1 MIPVTVIT
9 GFLGS
14 GKTTLISRLLQSPDL
29 ADTAVIVN
37 EFGETDLDHTLIAA
51 SSENILQLMN
61 GCICCTIRE
70 DLALE
75 LRNLFHLRTLGD
87 VPRFNRVLIETTGLA
102 DPVPIV
108 HTLMANSELRKAY
121 RMQAVVTLVDALAG
135 ERTLADQDVSR
146 RQVALAD
153 ELLIAKTDLADEQAL
168 ASLREVLA
176 DINPSANVQV
186 ARDLSVADLLPTLSS
201 DNHYPLKG
209 RSDDIEQWLGAGQG
223 DGHSSDHA
231 SASASASASGHG
243 TGHGSGILTFTL
255 YPEQA
260 FRLADLILFFQELVN
275 YQPDKLLRVK
285 ALVAVEGKLG
295 TPAVV
300 HCIRDKVYPLIWLDN
315 WPGGEAQNQLVFIT
329 DGIVQSEIETILKTV
344 CSN

>member
-75 LRNLFHLRTLGD
+75 LRNLFHLRILGD

-108 HTLMANSELRKAY
+108 HTLMANTELRKAY
-121 RMQAVVTLVDALAG
+121 RMQAVVTLVDAVAG

-153 ELLIAKTDLADEQAL
+153 ELLIAKSDLVGEQSMARMEAL
-168 ASLREVLA
+168 LVEM
-176 DINPSANVQV
+176 NPTAPV
-186 ARDLSVADLLPTLSS
+186 RDGRNLSVAEIIPILSA

-209 RSDDIEQWLGAGQG
+209 KADDIEKWLGAGA
-223 DGHSSDHA
+223 HSEQSGEHH
-231 SASASASASGHG
+231 SGHG
-243 TGHGSGILTFTL
+243 SSIQTFTL
-255 YPEQA
+255 CREQA
-260 FRLADLILFFQELVN
+260 MNLADVILFFQELVN
-275 YQPDKLLRVK
+275 YDPDKLLRVK
-285 ALVAVEGKLG
+285 GLVAVEGRLA

-300 HCIRDKVYPLIWLDN
+300 HCIRDKVYPLLWLDE
-315 WPGGEAQNQLVFIT
+315 WPGDTAQTQLVFIT
-329 DGIVQSEIETILKTV
+329 DGIEKKEVEKILHDV
-344 CSN
+344 CSQ

>member
-37 EFGETDLDHTLIAA
+37 EFGETDLDHSLIAA

-108 HTLMANSELRKAY
+108 HTLMANTELRKVY
-121 RMQAVVTLVDALAG
+121 RMQAVVTLVDAVAG
-135 ERTLADQDVSR
+135 ERTLADQAVSR

-153 ELLIAKTDLADEQAL
+153 ELLIAKSDLVDGRDMARLEAL
-168 ASLREVLA
+168 LG
-176 DINPSANVQV
+176 DMNPWTKVRDS
-186 ARDLSVADLLPTLSS
+186 RDLSVAEIIPILAS

-209 RSDDIEQWLGAGQG
+209 KSDNIETWLAAGSPPDHDG
-223 DGHSSDHA
+223 DHP
-231 SASASASASGHG
+231 SGHG
-243 TGHGSGILTFTL
+243 SSIQTFTL
-255 YPEQA
+255 HREEA
-260 FRLADLILFFQELVN
+260 LALADVILFFQALVN
-275 YQPDKLLRVK
+275 YDPDRLLRVK
-285 ALVAVEGKLG
+285 GLVAVEGKLT

-300 HCIRDKVYPLIWLDN
+300 HCIRDKVYPLLWLDE
-315 WPGGEAQNQLVFIT
+315 WPGDKTTTQLVFIT
-329 DGIVQSEIETILKTV
+329 DGIEKAEVEKILYDV
-344 CSN
+344 CTQ

>member
-1 MIPVTVIT
+1 VIPITVIT

-14 GKTTLISRLLQSPDL
+14 GKTTLISRLLQSQDL

-108 HTLMANSELRKAY
+108 HTLMANTELRKAY
-121 RMQAVVTLVDALAG
+121 RMQAVVTLVDAVVG
-135 ERTLADQDVSR
+135 ERTLADQAVSR

-153 ELLIAKTDLADEQAL
+153 EILIAKSDLVDKQTM
-168 ASLREVLA
+168 ASLCGILA
-176 DINPSANVQV
+176 GINPSAKVRDS
-186 ARDLSVADLLPTLSS
+186 RDLGVPELLPILCS

-209 RSDDIEQWLGAGQG
+209 RSDDLQKWLEPGLQTGN
-223 DGHSSDHA
+223 H
-231 SASASASASGHG
+231 
-243 TGHGSGILTFTL
+243 TGHGSGIQTFTL
-255 YPEQA
+255 DREQA
-260 FRLADLILFFQELVN
+260 MKLADVILFFQELVN

-285 ALVAVEGKLG
+285 GLVLVEGRLA

-300 HCIRDKVYPLIWLDN
+300 HCIRDKVYPLVWLDH
-315 WPGGEAQNQLVFIT
+315 WPGAEAKTRLVFIT
-329 DGIVQSEIETILKTV
+329 EGLEKVDVEKILHTV
-344 CSN
+344 CNQ

>member
-29 ADTAVIVN
+29 SDTAVIVN

-75 LRNLFHLRTLGD
+75 LRNLYLLRTLGD
-87 VPRFNRVLIETTGLA
+87 VPCFNRVLIETTGLA
-102 DPVPIV
+102 DPVPII
-108 HTLMANSELRKAY
+108 HTFMANTQLKKAY
-121 RMQAVVTLVDALAG
+121 RMHSVVTVVDAVAG
-135 ERTLADQDVSR
+135 VRTLNDQDVSR

-153 ELLIAKTDLADEQAL
+153 QLLISKLDIVNEHDMEE
-168 ASLREVLA
+168 LRSKLIQ
-176 DINPSANVQV
+176 INPAGSINDASVF
-186 ARDLSVADLLPTLSS
+186 SVADLTSS
-201 DNHYPLKG
+201 NHYPLSKSG
-209 RSDDIEQWLGAGQG
+209 VDIDSWLG
-223 DGHSSDHA
+223 DVH
-231 SASASASASGHG
+231 ASGHG
-243 TGHGSGILTFTL
+243 AHVYGATGHSSSIQIFNLHR
-255 YPEQA
+255 EQA
-260 FRLADLILFFQELVN
+260 ISLADLVLFFQELVN

-285 ALVAVEGKLG
+285 GLVAVAGKTS

-300 HCIRDKVYPLIWLDN
+300 HGIRDKVYPLVWLKN
-315 WPGGEAQNQLVFIT
+315 WPETTKPGLRLVFIT
-329 DGIVQSEIETILKTV
+329 DDIEKQEIEHMLKTM
-344 CSN
+344 CGI

>member
-37 EFGETDLDHTLIAA
+37 EFGETDLDHTLIAS

-75 LRNLFHLRTLGD
+75 LRNLYLLRTLGD

-102 DPVPIV
+102 DPVPII
-108 HTLMANSELRKAY
+108 HTFMANTELKKVY
-121 RMQAVVTLVDALAG
+121 RMHSVLTVVDAVAG
-135 ERTLADQDVSR
+135 VRTLADQDVSR

-153 ELLIAKTDLADEQAL
+153 QLLVSKLDIAEADDRDN
-168 ASLREVLA
+168 LRTRLIE
-176 DINPSANVQV
+176 INPTASISDI
-186 ARDLSVADLLPTLSS
+186 RDFAVDDLTSR
-201 DNHYPLKG
+201 NHYPVSTNPAELD
-209 RSDDIEQWLGAGQG
+209 RWLGETQTSGQ
-223 DGHSSDHA
+223 SS
-231 SASASASASGHG
+231 
-243 TGHGSGILTFTL
+243 TGHGSSIQSFTL
-255 YPEQA
+255 HRERA
-260 FRLADLILFFQELVN
+260 ISLADLVLFFQELVN
-275 YQPDKLLRVK
+275 YQPEKLLRVK
-285 ALVAVEGKLG
+285 GLVAVDGKTA

-300 HCIRDKVYPLIWLDN
+300 HGIRDKVYPLVWLKS
-315 WPGGEAQNQLVFIT
+315 WPATTRPGLRLVFIT
-329 DGIVQSEIETILKTV
+329 DGIEQQEIEQMLQTV
-344 CSN
+344 CGI

>member
-14 GKTTLISRLLQSPDL
+14 GKTTLLSRLLQSPDL

-108 HTLMANSELRKAY
+108 HTLMANTELRKAY
-121 RMQAVVTLVDALAG
+121 RMQAVVTLVDAVVG
-135 ERTLADQDVSR
+135 ERTLADQAVSR

-153 ELLIAKTDLADEQAL
+153 ELLIAKSDLVEEQVMTNLTGIL
-168 ASLREVLA
+168 AA
-176 DINPSANVQV
+176 MNPSAKV
-186 ARDLSVADLLPTLSS
+186 RDSRELGVPELLP
-201 DNHYPLKG
+201 
-209 RSDDIEQWLGAGQG
+209 
-223 DGHSSDHA
+223 
-231 SASASASASGHG
+231 
-243 TGHGSGILTFTL
+243 IL
-255 YPEQA
+255 
-260 FRLADLILFFQELVN
+260 
-275 YQPDKLLRVK
+275 
-285 ALVAVEGKLG
+285 
-295 TPAVV
+295 
-300 HCIRDKVYPLIWLDN
+300 
-315 WPGGEAQNQLVFIT
+315 
-329 DGIVQSEIETILKTV
+329 
-344 CSN
+344 

>member
-14 GKTTLISRLLQSPDL
+14 GKTSLISRLLQSPEL

-51 SSENILQLMN
+51 SSENILTLMN

-75 LRNLFHLRTLGD
+75 LRNLFHLRTLAD
-87 VPRFNRVLIETTGLA
+87 VPRFDRVLIETTGLA

-108 HTLMANSELRKAY
+108 HTLMANTELRKVY

-135 ERTLADQDVSR
+135 ERTLADQAVSR

-153 ELLIAKTDLADEQAL
+153 RLLITKCDLVDQQAVL
-168 ASLREVLA
+168 NLRAVLTA
-176 DINPSANVQV
+176 INPSASALDSHEAGVHE
-186 ARDLSVADLLPTLSS
+186 LLPILGT
-201 DNHYPLKG
+201 DNFYPVKN
-209 RSDDIEQWLGAGQG
+209 RSDDIQQWLGSGGHADHRSAHGAGIQ
-223 DGHSSDHA
+223 S
-231 SASASASASGHG
+231 
-243 TGHGSGILTFTL
+243 FTL
-255 YPEQA
+255 
-260 FRLADLILFFQELVN
+260 FRERELSLADVILFFQELVN
-275 YQPDKLLRVK
+275 YQPEKLLRVK
-285 ALVAVEGKLG
+285 GLVSVAGKPG

-300 HCIRDKVYPLIWLDN
+300 HCIRDKVYPLLWLDH
-315 WPGGEAQNQLVFIT
+315 WPGGQAKTQLVFIT
-329 DGIVQSEIETILKTV
+329 DGLDQIEIERLFDSV
-344 CSN
+344 CGFTSPAPAQVLM

>member
-1 MIPVTVIT
+1 MRFGGALVIPVTVIT

-75 LRNLFHLRTLGD
+75 LRNLFHLRVLGD

-108 HTLMANSELRKAY
+108 HTFMANTELRKVY
-121 RMQAVVTLVDALAG
+121 HMQAVVTLIDAVAG
-135 ERTLADQDVSR
+135 ERTLADQAVSR

-153 ELLIAKTDLADEQAL
+153 ELFIAKSDLVDEQDIVKLKAL
-168 ASLREVLA
+168 IGA
-176 DINPSANVQV
+176 INPSAKVRNSL
-186 ARDLSVADLLPTLSS
+186 DLNASELLPTLSS

-209 RSDDIEQWLGAGQG
+209 KSDNLQQWLGAG
-223 DGHSSDHA
+223 HT
-231 SASASASASGHG
+231 SGHG
-243 TGHGSGILTFTL
+243 SSITTFTL
-255 YPEQA
+255 YYEQA
-260 FRLADLILFFQELVN
+260 MGLADVILFFQELVN

-285 ALVAVEGKLG
+285 GLVAVEGRLA

-300 HCIRDKVYPLIWLDN
+300 HCIRDKVYPLLWLDR
-315 WPGGEAQNQLVFIT
+315 WPGGEAKTQLVFIT
-329 DGIVQSEIETILKTV
+329 DGIEKMEIEKILQRV
-344 CSN
+344 CNQQTTT

>member
-121 RMQAVVTLVDALAG
+121 RMQAVVTLVDAVAG

-153 ELLIAKTDLADEQAL
+153 ELLIAKSDLVDEQSIARLEAL
-168 ASLREVLA
+168 LVA
-176 DINPSANVQV
+176 INPSANISDCRGMDV
-186 ARDLSVADLLPTLSS
+186 ATILPILSS

-209 RSDDIEQWLGAGQG
+209 RAENIEKWLGAERRSHQ
-223 DGHSSDHA
+223 HSA
-231 SASASASASGHG
+231 
-243 TGHGSGILTFTL
+243 HGSEIQTFTL
-255 YPEQA
+255 YREQA
-260 FRLADLILFFQELVN
+260 MALADVILFFQELVN

-285 ALVAVEGKLG
+285 GLLAVEGKLA

-300 HCIRDKVYPLIWLDN
+300 HCIRDKVYPLLWLDK
-315 WPGGEAQNQLVFIT
+315 WPGEEVQTQLVFIT
-329 DGIVQSEIETILKTV
+329 DGIEKSEIEKILHSV
-344 CSN
+344 CSQ

>member
-37 EFGETDLDHTLIAA
+37 EFGETDLDHSLIAA

-108 HTLMANSELRKAY
+108 HTLMANTELRKVY
-121 RMQAVVTLVDALAG
+121 HMQAVVTLVDAVAG

-153 ELLIAKTDLADEQAL
+153 ELLIAKSDLVDEQSMATLKAL
-168 ASLREVLA
+168 LV
-176 DINPSANVQV
+176 DINSSAAV
-186 ARDLSVADLLPTLSS
+186 RDGRALSVAQILPILSS

-209 RSDDIEQWLGAGQG
+209 KSGNIEQWLGTGSDTEHEG
-223 DGHSSDHA
+223 GHHL
-231 SASASASASGHG
+231 GHG
-243 TGHGSGILTFTL
+243 KGIQTFTL
-255 YPEQA
+255 CREQA
-260 FRLADLILFFQELVN
+260 MSLADVILFFQELVN
-275 YQPDKLLRVK
+275 YDPDKLLRVK
-285 ALVAVEGKLG
+285 GLLAVEGKMA

-300 HCIRDKVYPLIWLDN
+300 HCIRDKVYPLLWLDE
-315 WPGGEAQNQLVFIT
+315 WPGDEVQTRLVFIT
-329 DGIVQSEIETILKTV
+329 DGIEKHQVEKMLHDV
-344 CSN
+344 CTQ

>member
-75 LRNLFHLRTLGD
+75 LRKLFRLRVLGD

-108 HTLMANSELRKAY
+108 HTLMANTELRKAY
-121 RMQAVVTLVDALAG
+121 RMQAVVTLVDAVAG
-135 ERTLADQDVSR
+135 ERTLADQAVSR

-153 ELLIAKTDLADEQAL
+153 ELLIAKSDLVDEQ
-168 ASLREVLA
+168 SMA
-176 DINPSANVQV
+176 DLKAQLVAINPSAQV
-186 ARDLSVADLLPTLSS
+186 RDCRELSVAEVLPVLSS

-209 RSDDIEQWLGAGQG
+209 KSDNIETWLGSEQ
-223 DGHSSDHA
+223 HSHQQEKQK
-231 SASASASASGHG
+231 
-243 TGHGSGILTFTL
+243 TGHGAGIQTFTL
-255 YPEQA
+255 SPESPLS
-260 FRLADLILFFQELVN
+260 LADVILFFQELVN
-275 YQPDKLLRVK
+275 YDPDKLLRVK
-285 ALVAVEGKLG
+285 GLVAVQGKLA

-300 HCIRDKVYPLIWLDN
+300 HCIRDKVYPLLWLDE
-315 WPGGEAQNQLVFIT
+315 WPGKKAQTQLVFIT
-329 DGIVQSEIETILKTV
+329 DGIEKQEVEKILQSV
-344 CSN
+344 CSQ

>member
-37 EFGETDLDHTLIAA
+37 EFGETDLDHSLIAA

-108 HTLMANSELRKAY
+108 HTLMANTELRKVY
-121 RMQAVVTLVDALAG
+121 RMQAVVTLVDAVAG
-135 ERTLADQDVSR
+135 ERTLADQAVSR

-153 ELLIAKTDLADEQAL
+153 ELLIAKSDLVDEQSL
-168 ASLREVLA
+168 AEMKAQLVA
-176 DINPSANVQV
+176 INPSAPV
-186 ARDLSVADLLPTLSS
+186 RDCRELSVAEILPVLSS

-209 RSDDIEQWLGAGQG
+209 KSDNIEKWLGAAQ
-223 DGHSSDHA
+223 HSHPQA
-231 SASASASASGHG
+231 EQKIAHG
-243 TGHGSGILTFTL
+243 AGIQAFTL
-255 YPEQA
+255 NLESPLG
-260 FRLADLILFFQELVN
+260 LADVILFFQELVN
-275 YQPDKLLRVK
+275 YDPDKLLRVK
-285 ALVAVEGKLG
+285 GLVAVQGKLA

-300 HCIRDKVYPLIWLDN
+300 HCIRDKVYPLLWLDE
-315 WPGGEAQNQLVFIT
+315 WPGDEAQTRLVFIT
-329 DGIVQSEIETILKTV
+329 DGIDKADVEKILHTV
-344 CSN
+344 CSQ

>member
-37 EFGETDLDHTLIAA
+37 EFGETDLDHTLIAS

-75 LRNLFHLRTLGD
+75 LRNLFHLRILGD

-108 HTLMANSELRKAY
+108 HTLMANTELRKAY
-121 RMQAVVTLVDALAG
+121 RMQAVVTLVDAVAG

-153 ELLIAKTDLADEQAL
+153 ELLIAKSDLVDEQSMARLEAL
-168 ASLREVLA
+168 LVEM
-176 DINPSANVQV
+176 NPSAPVRDG
-186 ARDLSVADLLPTLSS
+186 RDLSVAEIIPILSA

-209 RSDDIEQWLGAGQG
+209 KSDDIEKWLGAG
-223 DGHSSDHA
+223 A
-231 SASASASASGHG
+231 RSAQSGEHHL
-243 TGHGSGILTFTL
+243 GHGSSIQTFTL
-255 YPEQA
+255 CREQA
-260 FRLADLILFFQELVN
+260 MNLADVILFFQELVN
-275 YQPDKLLRVK
+275 YAPDKLLRVK
-285 ALVAVEGKLG
+285 GLVAVEGKLA

-300 HCIRDKVYPLIWLDN
+300 HCIRDKVYPLLWLDE
-315 WPGGEAQNQLVFIT
+315 WPGDKAQTLLVFIT
-329 DGIVQSEIETILKTV
+329 DGIEKHEVEKILHSV
-344 CSN
+344 CSQ